1 MPLLS
6 SWQVLGRPGFSIADK
21 KRRTGNIGAKH
32 RIGKEEAMR
41 WFQQK
46 VGPGLMAFSPRD
58 PSKCQ
63 KTDKKG
69 LLCPSLQKGSSEALG
84 RTLITAE

>member
-1 MPLLS
+1 MGLL

-46 VGPGLMAFSPRD
+46 VKSLFIFVSQDFPASI
-58 PSKCQ
+58 SKTFHCRRVG
-63 KTDKKG
+63 TSHWVVTVI
-69 LLCPSLQKGSSEALG
+69 L
-84 RTLITAE
+84 